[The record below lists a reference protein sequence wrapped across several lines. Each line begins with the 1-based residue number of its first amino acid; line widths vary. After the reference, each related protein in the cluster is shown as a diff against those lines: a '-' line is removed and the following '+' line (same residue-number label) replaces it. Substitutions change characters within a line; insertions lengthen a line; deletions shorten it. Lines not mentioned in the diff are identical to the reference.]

1 LALILAG
8 AIHFWPATLGGST
21 RLVVVQ
27 GSSMEPTFHLGDLIV
42 VRDNHQP
49 HVGDVIVFHIPK
61 GEPAASMLV
70 VHRVIALRPDGSYLT
85 RGDNRTTTDDFH
97 ITAGDVVG
105 TPILGIP
112 HAGRAIGIASMPL
125 AVALAAGL
133 VTTLLLWPSSR
144 PPLDPPHR
152 GRKRR
157 VRGGVSVGLS
167 NPRSQTRSKPV
178 AEGPAGPRCPTVAQD
193 DQCRSLLA
201 EESEYGKYSAVI
213 AEESDWWQ
221 VELHEDDAYVALDS
235 LGTHEEFFRKAGV
248 GEPLCY
254 ELENLALA
262 IAGDLNAQ

>member
-1 LALILAG
+1 MTPRAKRWLRRVLDTACLALILAG

-27 GSSMEPTFHLGDLIV
+27 GSSMEPTFHLGDLII

-49 HVGDVIVFHIPK
+49 DVGDIIVFHIPK

-70 VHRVIALRPDGSYLT
+70 VHRVVALRPDGSYLT

-97 ITAGDVVG
+97 ITSGDVVG

-144 PPLDPPHR
+144 P
-152 GRKRR
+152 
-157 VRGGVSVGLS
+157 
-167 NPRSQTRSKPV
+167 
-178 AEGPAGPRCPTVAQD
+178 
-193 DQCRSLLA
+193 
-201 EESEYGKYSAVI
+201 
-213 AEESDWWQ
+213 Q
-221 VELHEDDAYVALDS
+221 VEVHEDDAYVALDS
-235 LGTHEEFFRKAGV
+235 LGTHEAFFRKAGA
-248 GEPLCY
+248 GEPLCH
-254 ELENLALA
+254 ELGNLALA
-262 IAGDLNAQ
+262 VAEHRQRADPRTGDLNAQ

>member
-1 LALILAG
+1 MTPRAKRWLRRVLDTSAFALILAG

-27 GSSMEPTFHLGDLIV
+27 GHSMEPTFHLGDLII

-97 ITAGDVVG
+97 ITSGDVVG
-105 TPILGIP
+105 TPMLGIP

-144 PPLDPPHR
+144 PPLDPPQR
-152 GRKRR
+152 SRKRR
-157 VRGGVSVGLS
+157 
-167 NPRSQTRSKPV
+167 
-178 AEGPAGPRCPTVAQD
+178 
-193 DQCRSLLA
+193 
-201 EESEYGKYSAVI
+201 
-213 AEESDWWQ
+213 
-221 VELHEDDAYVALDS
+221 VELHEDAGYVALDS
-235 LGTHEEFFRKAGV
+235 LGTHEEFFRNAGV
-248 GEPLCY
+248 GEPLCH

-262 IAGDLNAQ
+262 IAQHRGD